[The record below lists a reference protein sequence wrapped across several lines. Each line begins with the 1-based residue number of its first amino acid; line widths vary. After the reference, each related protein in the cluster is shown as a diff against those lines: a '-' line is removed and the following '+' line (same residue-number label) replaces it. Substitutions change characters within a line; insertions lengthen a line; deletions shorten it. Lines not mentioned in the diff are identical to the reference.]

1 MATMIDVEGLKAW
14 YLRGRLVLDGV
25 TFQVGQGEVVA
36 LLGENGAGKTTLLR
50 ILSGLH
56 HPQSG
61 RAAIAGYD
69 LSRDRA
75 AAQGSLGYLPEEAA
89 FDGEFRVSEFLQQ
102 RAAIKGVAARGR
114 SSRVTEV
121 LAQVG
126 LAHAGRQLIG
136 QLSKGYRQRLGLADA
151 LLADPQVLLL
161 DEPTDGLDPTQRAQT
176 LQLIAALAQ
185 RHTVLLSTHVLP
197 EAELIC
203 QRALILDAGRIVAG
217 GTPTELTAGL
227 AIADHIVLRCRGDQD
242 ALLTALS
249 GVVGVASVSAAP
261 DGAMPDAAEPSA
273 AAGAVLRMNIELLPD
288 HPQRTVDRIARSVLE
303 IGELYS
309 LTPQRRSLDVLFRH
323 LTRKV
328 A

>member
-1 MATMIDVEGLKAW
+1 MAVMIDVEGLKAW

-25 TFQVGQGEVVA
+25 TFQVRQGEVVA

-61 RAAIAGYD
+61 RAAVAGYD

-75 AAQGSLGYLPEEAA
+75 AAQHSLGYLPEEAA
-89 FDGEFRVSEFLQQ
+89 LDGEFRVGEFLQQ
-102 RAAIKGVAARGR
+102 RAALKGVAARGR
-114 SSRVTEV
+114 PSRVTEV

-126 LAHAGRQLIG
+126 LAQVGRQLIG

-151 LLADPQVLLL
+151 LLAEPKVLLL

-176 LQLIAALAQ
+176 LQLIAALAP

-203 QRALILDAGRIVAG
+203 QRALILDAGRLVAG
-217 GTPTELTAGL
+217 GTPTELMAGL
-227 AIADHIVLRCRGDQD
+227 SLADCIVLRCRGDQD
-242 ALLTALS
+242 ALVTALL
-249 GVVGVASVSAAP
+249 GVAGVASVSAVADGATP
-261 DGAMPDAAEPSA
+261 DGAEPSS
-273 AAGAVLRMNIELLPD
+273 AAGAVLRLNIELLPE
-288 HPQRTVDRIARSVLE
+288 HPLRIADRIARSVLE

-309 LTPQRRSLDVLFRH
+309 MTPQRRSLDALFRH
-323 LTRKV
+323 LTRK
-328 A
+328 AA